1 MRADSDIQ
9 RDVELEIR
17 YDPAIET
24 HDIGVSVRNGVVT
37 LTGFVRSY
45 TERFQAERDAKRVAG
60 VVAIANELVVKLAD
74 ADHRSDSDLAQ
85 DIVMALASQVPQLHG
100 KVTPIVHDGEVT
112 LEGEVEWRFE
122 KEQAEDV
129 VRRLRG
135 VKLVTNLIKVKPR
148 RRAEDIKSQIEQAL
162 VRDAALDAAQVVV
175 DAEGG
180 KVILKG
186 MVRTLAEKEEA
197 ERAAWQAPGVTAVEN
212 RLVVGDP
219 ALLP

>member
-17 YDPAIET
+17 YDPAIDS
-24 HDIGVSVRNGVVT
+24 HDIGVSVRNRIVT

-45 TERFQAERDAKRVAG
+45 TEHYQAERDAKRVAG
-60 VVAIANELVVKLAD
+60 VAAIANELQVKIAS
-74 ADHRSDSDLAQ
+74 AEERPDSDLAQ
-85 DIVMALASQVPQLHG
+85 DAVLALVSQVPYLTG
-100 KVTPIVHDGEVT
+100 VTPVVRNGEVT
-112 LEGEVEWRFE
+112 LEGEVEWRFQ
-122 KEQAEDV
+122 KEQAEEV

-135 VKLVTNLIKVKPR
+135 VKSVTNLIRVKPR
-148 RRAEDIKSQIEQAL
+148 LPADDIQAQIERAL
-162 VRDAALDAAQVVV
+162 VRSAEVDAARIVVET
-175 DAEGG
+175 EGG

-212 RLVVGDP
+212 RLLIGDT

>member
-17 YDPAIET
+17 YDPAIDS
-24 HDIGVSVRNGVVT
+24 HDIGVSVRNRIVT

-45 TERFQAERDAKRVAG
+45 TEHYQAERDAKRVAG
-60 VVAIANELVVKLAD
+60 VAALANELQVKIASAD
-74 ADHRSDSDLAQ
+74 ERPDSDLAQ
-85 DIVMALASQVPQLHG
+85 DAVLALVSQVPYLTG
-100 KVTPIVHDGEVT
+100 VTPVVRNGEVT
-112 LEGEVEWRFE
+112 LEGEVEWRFQ
-122 KEQAEDV
+122 KEQAEEV

-135 VKLVTNLIKVKPR
+135 VKSVTNLVRVKPR
-148 RRAEDIKSQIEQAL
+148 LPAEDIKAQIEHAL
-162 VRDAALDAAQVVV
+162 VRSADLDAARIVVET
-175 DAEGG
+175 EGG

-186 MVRTLAEKEEA
+186 MVRTLAEKEDA

-212 RLVVGDP
+212 RLLIGDT

>member
-17 YDPAIET
+17 YDPAIDS
-24 HDIGVSVRNGVVT
+24 HDIGVSVRNRIVT

-45 TERFQAERDAKRVAG
+45 TEHYQAERDAKRVAG
-60 VVAIANELVVKLAD
+60 VAAIANELQVKIAS
-74 ADHRSDSDLAQ
+74 AEERPDSDLAQ
-85 DIVMALASQVPQLHG
+85 DAVLALVSQVPYLTG
-100 KVTPIVHDGEVT
+100 VTPVVRNGEVT
-112 LEGEVEWRFE
+112 LEGEVEWRFQ
-122 KEQAEDV
+122 KEQAEEV

-135 VKLVTNLIKVKPR
+135 VKSVTNLIRVKPR
-148 RRAEDIKSQIEQAL
+148 LAADDIKAQIERAL
-162 VRDAALDAAQVVV
+162 TRSAEVDAAHIVVET
-175 DAEGG
+175 EGG

-197 ERAAWQAPGVTAVEN
+197 ERAAWQAPGVTAVDN
-212 RLVVGDP
+212 RLLIGDP

>member
-148 RRAEDIKSQIEQAL
+148 KRAEDIKSQIEQAL

-175 DAEGG
+175 EAEGG